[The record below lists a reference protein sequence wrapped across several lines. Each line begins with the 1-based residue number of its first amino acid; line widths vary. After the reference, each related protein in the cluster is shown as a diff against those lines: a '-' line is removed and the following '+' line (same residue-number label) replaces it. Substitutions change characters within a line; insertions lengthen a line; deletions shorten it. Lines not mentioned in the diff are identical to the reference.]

1 MRIVINQ
8 APFQFIL
15 DPQFLAFFRQVYCIP
30 IFQTCKFSIYI
41 KNFGM
46 IFLKKVVT
54 SQHTS
59 VNYFWKSLKEYKA
72 LLKILHFDW
81 FKTARVSV

>member
-1 MRIVINQ
+1 M
-8 APFQFIL
+8 IL
-15 DPQFLAFFRQVYCIP
+15 VKKITNIDIFWASLYCIP
-30 IFQTCKFSIYI
+30 ILQKRKFSIYI
-41 KNFGM
+41 QNFGM

-72 LLKILHFDW
+72 LLKILNFDW